1 MADHSERQIGLSW
14 YNVSQGLMIR
24 YTTIW
29 FFAIRGSRLISAR
42 SRICAAG
49 STRQT
54 RISITFLLILWY
66 RTTHCIILIMSAT
79 IIWKNGILKT
89 LASVTGAGL
98 GNFWNTNR
106 VKYHAAGINRGEF
119 PPACGEALGGCI
131 LYVVP
136 YICIITK
143 QQANDDR
150 YRRSLLFFI
159 L

>member
-1 MADHSERQIGLSW
+1 MKPAYFRQIEDMCG
-14 YNVSQGLMIR
+14 
-24 YTTIW
+24 
-29 FFAIRGSRLISAR
+29 RLYPANMNIDYVPA
-42 SRICAAG
+42 
-49 STRQT
+49 
-54 RISITFLLILWY
+54 
-66 RTTHCIILIMSAT
+66 
-79 IIWKNGILKT
+79 
-89 LASVTGAGL
+89 
-98 GNFWNTNR
+98 NFVVQNDALYYIDYECNDYMEDTNR

-119 PPACGEALGGCI
+119 PPACGEALGCCI